1 MRETRADTTQ
11 ALLLA
16 LLLHAVL
23 FGLVLFGLWWTREPE
38 SASAAGS
45 PVQAELVDAN
55 ALSASMQRALRA
67 PAEAQPA
74 PPTPEPPTPAPKP
87 QPEPESAPPPQPLA
101 QERVPVPDDIDQAKV
116 DRDALAAETAAREQ
130 EAKRRQEQ
138 IDLTERQ
145 RQADAEQKQREAKL
159 ADIRRQ
165 MAKAA
170 KEASLHEQRLQQL
183 ADAKAGSAAEQ
194 AARADAQA
202 SASPPP
208 GNNGVDTSLQ
218 AKYIAAIQAAIR
230 AQWVKPDNVPEG
242 ALCRMTIRQLPG
254 GEVMPNSVTFG
265 SPCQF
270 DDAAKDSIERAV
282 MKAEPLPYAGFEKVF
297 NRTLDIKFQA
307 QSR

>member
-1 MRETRADTTQ
+1 MRETRADTTK

-38 SASAAGS
+38 TVSAAGS

-55 ALSASMQRALRA
+55 ALPASMQRALQA
-67 PAEAQPA
+67 PTETPT
-74 PPTPEPPTPAPKP
+74 PPPEPPTPEP
-87 QPEPESAPPPQPLA
+87 QPEPESTPPPQPEA
-101 QERVPVPDDIDQAKV
+101 QLPVPVPDDIDQAKV

-170 KEASLHEQRLQQL
+170 KEASLHAQRLQQL

-194 AARADAQA
+194 AALADAQA

-254 GEVMPNSVTFG
+254 GDVMPNSVTFG

>member
-1 MRETRADTTQ
+1 
-11 ALLLA
+11 
-16 LLLHAVL
+16 
-23 FGLVLFGLWWTREPE
+23 
-38 SASAAGS
+38 
-45 PVQAELVDAN
+45 
-55 ALSASMQRALRA
+55 MQRALRV
-67 PAEAQPA
+67 PVEAQPS
-74 PPTPEPPTPAPKP
+74 PPTPEPPAPAPEP

-170 KEASLHEQRLQQL
+170 KEASLHAQRLQQL

-194 AARADAQA
+194 AALADAQA

-254 GEVMPNSVTFG
+254 GDVMPNSVTFG